1 MFKNFSF
8 AFSDIKVKFAFLF
21 LFTVFIYSNTFD
33 HEYALDDQLALYDNQ
48 FVIKGFKGIPDL
60 LTNDAFVGLFGERG
74 AQLIS
79 GGRYR
84 PLSFV
89 TFAIEW
95 QFFGQNPHISH
106 IINVFLYAL
115 LVGIVFLFTN
125 LLIENFFSNSFK
137 NKPVLAAYLLAF
149 LFSIHP
155 IHTEVVANI
164 KGRDEIL
171 SMLFGFSALFL
182 FLKKYETNNWY
193 HAILIF
199 ILFFLALLSKEI
211 AITYIFIFWLISF
224 YKKTSFKGIFQNKL
238 MILALL
244 AALLYL
250 FLRAK
255 YTASSVNSFTTEI
268 LNNPFVNATFSERWG
283 TILYSFWMYLKLLL
297 VPYPLTHDYYF
308 NQIPLVSMM
317 SIWFIFGILL
327 LGLLLFYLYKT
338 RYERGVLQ
346 FGILFF
352 ISTFSI
358 VSNIPFTVGIIMNE
372 RFMFLPSYG
381 FLIIFVFGL
390 LKLISKNKNVGLLVF
405 SIFFIFFSIT
415 TLLRNRAWKNNQ
427 TLFETDAI
435 TSNQSAKVA
444 TSLGGIY
451 ADMLDTL
458 KYESQKEFYKIES
471 KKWLTHSLNIYPTH
485 SQTWLL
491 LGNLYYKGKISNDSA
506 ILMYKKALEYRP
518 GGFFDGY
525 FNLGV
530 VYFNNNQFDSA
541 LVYIEKAYQVDPKN
555 SETKE
560 LYARLLAKTG
570 NVEKA
575 KNIFDFNTSDIEKV
589 KQMEILAEEAK
600 IAGKFNEALELAEK
614 LLSISTE
621 NPTGNYIKGVCLA
634 RGFQKIEQAIPFL
647 EKAIKSNPN
656 NSVWNEDLAVAYGMT
671 GQIAK
676 TIPLLE
682 KVIQSRPNDPNPYQ
696 NLAAS
701 YYQLGNMNKA
711 NFYAQKAN
719 QLKASK
725 P

>member
-1 MFKNFSF
+1 
-8 AFSDIKVKFAFLF
+8 
-21 LFTVFIYSNTFD
+21 
-33 HEYALDDQLALYDNQ
+33 
-48 FVIKGFKGIPDL
+48 
-60 LTNDAFVGLFGERG
+60 
-74 AQLIS
+74 
-79 GGRYR
+79 
-84 PLSFV
+84 
-89 TFAIEW
+89 
-95 QFFGQNPHISH
+95 
-106 IINVFLYAL
+106 
-115 LVGIVFLFTN
+115 
-125 LLIENFFSNSFK
+125 
-137 NKPVLAAYLLAF
+137 
-149 LFSIHP
+149 
-155 IHTEVVANI
+155 
-164 KGRDEIL
+164 
-171 SMLFGFSALFL
+171 
-182 FLKKYETNNWY
+182 
-193 HAILIF
+193 
-199 ILFFLALLSKEI
+199 
-211 AITYIFIFWLISF
+211 
-224 YKKTSFKGIFQNKL
+224 
-238 MILALL
+238 
-244 AALLYL
+244 
-250 FLRAK
+250 
-255 YTASSVNSFTTEI
+255 
-268 LNNPFVNATFSERWG
+268 
-283 TILYSFWMYLKLLL
+283 
-297 VPYPLTHDYYF
+297 
-308 NQIPLVSMM
+308 
-317 SIWFIFGILL
+317 
-327 LGLLLFYLYKT
+327 
-338 RYERGVLQ
+338 
-346 FGILFF
+346 
-352 ISTFSI
+352 
-358 VSNIPFTVGIIMNE
+358 
-372 RFMFLPSYG
+372 
-381 FLIIFVFGL
+381 
-390 LKLISKNKNVGLLVF
+390 LISKNKNVGLLVF

-415 TLLRNRAWKNNQ
+415 TVLRNRAWKNNQ

>member
-8 AFSDIKVKFAFLF
+8 AFSDIKVRFTLLF
-21 LFTVFIYSNTFD
+21 IFTVFIYSNTFD
-33 HEYALDDQLALYDNQ
+33 HEYALDDQLAVYDNQ
-48 FVIKGFKGIPDL
+48 FVTKGFKGIPDL

-95 QFFGQNPHISH
+95 EFFGQNPHISH

-199 ILFFLALLSKEI
+199 VLFFLALLSKEI

-238 MILALL
+238 MILALV

-255 YTASSVNSFTTEI
+255 FTASSVNAFTTEI
-268 LNNPFVNATFSERWG
+268 LNNPFVNASFSEKWG

-308 NQIPLVSMM
+308 NQIPLVAMM
-317 SIWFIFGILL
+317 SFWFIFGVILL
-327 LGLLLFYLYKT
+327 GFIFFYLFKT
-338 RYERGVLQ
+338 RNERGVLQ

-352 ISTFSI
+352 ISTFSV

-372 RFMFLPSYG
+372 RFMFVPSYG
-381 FLIIFVFGL
+381 FLIIFVYGFY
-390 LKLISKNKNVGLLVF
+390 KLYSKNKNIGLLIF
-405 SIFFIFFSIT
+405 SIFFIFFSVT
-415 TLLRNRAWKNNQ
+415 TVLRNKAWKNNQ
-427 TLFETDAI
+427 TLFETDI
-435 TSNQSAKVA
+435 VTSNQSAKVA

-471 KKWLTHSLNIYPTH
+471 KKWLTHSINIYPTH

-506 ILMYKKALEYRP
+506 ILMYKKALEYRSR
-518 GGFFDGY
+518 GFFDGFY
-525 FNLGV
+525 NLGV
-530 VYFNNNQFDSA
+530 VYYNINQFDSA
-541 LVYIEKAYQVDPKN
+541 LVYIEKAYQVDSKS

-570 NVEKA
+570 NVDRA
-575 KNIFDFNTSDIEKV
+575 KKIFDFNASDQEKL
-589 KQMEILAEEAK
+589 KQTEILAEEAK

-682 KVIQSRPNDPNPYQ
+682 KVIQSRPNDPNPYL

-725 P
+725 L